1 MLCVWL
7 IVLLVSLFIEYITFG
22 IVSIWFS
29 LGSAIALILAGV
41 NVEYWI
47 QIVVFSIITLLSL
60 IVIMPITKK
69 IIKKNKKPNVNTKI
83 GNIVEL
89 ISDIDDHNKGYALIN
104 DVKWQV
110 ICDKRLFKNTKVEII
125 EVKGNKLIVKE
136 SV

>member
-1 MLCVWL
+1 M
-7 IVLLVSLFIEYITFG
+7 
-22 IVSIWFS
+22 SIWFS